1 MLKSRGVHNP
11 ECEFH
16 PIRRLRI
23 ARCLERE
30 SAPHERRIPSGLNP
44 RIRRRHRLS
53 GLADVICGLI
63 IRGSKPNLPISRTE
77 VSTSSDGARL
87 YYPVV
92 SGLHIQRDPH
102 DLVIMPDTKD
112 VIMKPPYI
120 TEKNSS
126 LLGVSDFFSCTSSRN
141 PIQEYFANHRYF
153 YKNPPFRFVYNIDN
167 TSAPYAQG

>member
-23 ARCLERE
+23 ARYLERE

-63 IRGSKPNLPISRTE
+63 IRGSKPNLPISRTV

-126 LLGVSDFFSCTSSRN
+126 LLGVSQTFFLYLFWKPN
-141 PIQEYFANHRYF
+141 PRVLC
-153 YKNPPFRFVYNIDN
+153 KP
-167 TSAPYAQG
+167 